1 MVQVLVD
8 PVVKKLEPPEVD
20 DKSVLIG
27 FVAPKCNRDR
37 PVMSMDVRA
46 VPVVQVLAVSPRNVA
61 KSLLAGDHTGTLFL
75 LSAIVSVDG
84 AVDLYR
90 GSP

>member
-1 MVQVLVD
+1 
-8 PVVKKLEPPEVD
+8 
-20 DKSVLIG
+20 
-27 FVAPKCNRDR
+27 
-37 PVMSMDVRA
+37 MSMDVRA